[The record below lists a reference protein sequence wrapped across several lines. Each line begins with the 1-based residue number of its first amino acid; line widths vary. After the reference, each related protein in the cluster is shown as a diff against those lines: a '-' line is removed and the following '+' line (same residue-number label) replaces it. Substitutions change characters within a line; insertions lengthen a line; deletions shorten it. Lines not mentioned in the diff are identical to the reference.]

1 MPPATDVAAF
11 VAGFVAA
18 EGCFVAYGA
27 PPTFTFAVELGA
39 ADDDLCVELLRFLGV
54 GYVTR
59 SPRRKPHYD
68 DEVSFAVRAL
78 ADLVDV
84 VVPFMDEHLAPSYKR
99 VQYEAWRARLLDY
112 WSHHAKRVR
121 PCTAEG
127 CDLPRRAK
135 GLCRRHYYAAY
146 GAVTPGS

>member
-1 MPPATDVAAF
+1 M
-11 VAGFVAA
+11 AGFVAA
-18 EGCFVAYGA
+18 EGCFLATDGG
-27 PPTFTFAVELGA
+27 TRFALAIGLGA
-39 ADDDLCVELLRFLGV
+39 ADSDTCELLRGVVGV
-54 GYVTR
+54 GRVTT
-59 SPRRKPHYD
+59 SPRRQAHFD
-68 DEVSFAVRAL
+68 DEVTWKVQSL

-99 VQYEAWRARLLDY
+99 VQYEAWRARLLGY
-112 WSHHAKRVR
+112 WSHEAKRVR

-146 GAVTPGS
+146 RQ